1 MKLRLPSRL
10 NLSRSVS
17 RRSLLTGASLA
28 AGGLVASN
36 WRALSDSESYGG
48 ILRAGDSFNMFAQRL
63 ALHNR
68 PLAKVYRPDQISAY
82 HPSNG
87 GIGALWIDA
96 ENPNYDKLLAGKF
109 EDWRLDVKGLV
120 DRPLSLSLAQLRSL
134 PSQSQITMH
143 SCDFGWSAIAEWTG
157 VRLSQILALA
167 GAKRQARYVVFH
179 CLDTIGGKHVWGSL
193 DLLDA
198 THPQTI
204 LAYAMNGIPL
214 PVGHGAPLRLRI
226 ELQIGYKNLKH
237 LSSIE
242 LVDSLDNIGTGR
254 GGIFEEQGYA
264 WYAGL

>member
-1 MKLRLPSRL
+1 MKRLIPLRL
-10 NLSRSVS
+10 NLRRFVS
-17 RRSLLTGASLA
+17 RRTHLTGAGLA

-36 WRALSDSESYGG
+36 WRTLLDSESYGG

-87 GIGALWIDA
+87 GIGAAWIDA
-96 ENPNYDKLLAGKF
+96 ENPVYDRLVVGKF
-109 EDWRLDVKGLV
+109 QDWRLDVKGLV
-120 DRPLSLSLAQLRSL
+120 ERPLRLSLPQLRSL

-157 VRLSQILALA
+157 VQLSQILSLT
-167 GAKRQARYVVFH
+167 GVRPEARYVVFR

-198 THPQTI
+198 VHPQTI
-204 LAYAMNGIPL
+204 LAYAMNGAPL

-242 LVDSLDNIGTGR
+242 LVDSLDKIGAGR
-254 GGIFEEQGYA
+254 GGIFEESGYA